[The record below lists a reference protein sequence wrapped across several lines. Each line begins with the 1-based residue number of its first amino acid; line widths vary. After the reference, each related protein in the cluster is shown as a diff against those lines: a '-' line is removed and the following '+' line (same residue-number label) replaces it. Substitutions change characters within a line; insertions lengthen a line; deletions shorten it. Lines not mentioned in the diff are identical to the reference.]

1 MGTTQ
6 PPRPLPAVPP
16 AHRAAFPQEDAQ
28 PGPQPPHAEELL
40 HRWGE
45 RWGGGVLEGYQED
58 PWDGGDS
65 ASLAVSGW
73 HLGVPRLCLHGV
85 VGVMPAP
92 CSPACAVTPQSLG
105 DCWGVGGTSWTRGAV
120 G

>member
-6 PPRPLPAVPP
+6 PPVPSLPCPP

-45 RWGGGVLEGYQED
+45 RWGGGGVL
-58 PWDGGDS
+58 GGTRKIR
-65 ASLAVSGW
+65 GM
-73 HLGVPRLCLHGV
+73 GGTVPAL
-85 VGVMPAP
+85 
-92 CSPACAVTPQSLG
+92 QSLG
-105 DCWGVGGTSWTRGAV
+105 GTWWYQGCASMGWWE
-120 G
+120 